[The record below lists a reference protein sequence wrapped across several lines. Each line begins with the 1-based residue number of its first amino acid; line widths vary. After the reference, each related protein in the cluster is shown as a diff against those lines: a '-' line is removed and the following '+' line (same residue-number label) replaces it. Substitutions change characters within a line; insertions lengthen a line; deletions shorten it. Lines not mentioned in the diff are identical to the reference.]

1 MQNQQSQESFE
12 QMLDIQRQKS
22 AMHFFNANGANF
34 AYILRNEQGDSV
46 KTQSVAE
53 TAELI
58 FSTKGY
64 KRVFDSKGQWAD
76 YDNNADA
83 IGGLGGGDICQAMRN
98 ELKRLKAEKIIA
110 ENAIEILEIDNAK
123 LWDKNRKEKGLQ
135 GLIIFSE
142 TPLKEI
148 SSQDGYV
155 GIRLNKSDNHYALAY
170 FNEQG
175 EIADIQ
181 RTTKEKAEKY
191 ALA

>member
-12 QMLDIQRQKS
+12 QMLERQRQKS

-135 GLIIFSE
+135 GLIVFSE

-155 GIRLNKSDNHYALAY
+155 GIRLNKSDNQYALAY

>member
-12 QMLDIQRQKS
+12 QMLERQRQKS